1 MNSKQKEQYIAP
13 ALEVIKMET
22 EGNVMSASANGSLPD
37 VGNGGSGTRSSR
49 TRSGYNAASS
59 NDLEDMINDILT
71 VDQ

>member
-22 EGNVMSASANGSLPD
+22 EGSVMSASANSSLPD
-37 VGNGGSGTRSSR
+37 VEPGGSGTRSSR
-49 TRSGYNAASS
+49 TRSGYNGASS
-59 NDLEDMINDILT
+59 SELEDMINDILT